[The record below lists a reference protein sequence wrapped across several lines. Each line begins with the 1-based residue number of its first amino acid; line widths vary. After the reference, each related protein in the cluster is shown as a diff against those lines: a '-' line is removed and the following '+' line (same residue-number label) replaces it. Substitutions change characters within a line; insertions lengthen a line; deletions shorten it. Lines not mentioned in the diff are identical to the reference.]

1 MAHPLGTTVLDAV
14 TTASDNGKNSTW
26 AQQSTWDKPV
36 RDLTERDALKVAPD
50 RALNPYGNGS
60 GLRTVNMTVT
70 LLSGVRYQLRIPNF
84 ATLPTAAD
92 KVNALADN
100 ANWVL
105 VQDGDPTAA
114 VTLLRDGVPAVGDTL
129 KKLHLRLAAAEALI
143 GNEAGDGNSLVD
155 TIRELLAVFEQYPE
169 GVNMQALLSD
179 IEDRLA
185 ALEANPGGGG
195 GPFTIAGITEQ
206 EGGFA
211 GVSDFTG
218 TSEQFWRKFLVRA
231 YAPTTSISAD
241 NPVRQKGASTAVT
254 LNYSVGKR
262 TYPLASV
269 VVAGQ
274 AQLNPDGSVKLAGSV
289 GTNTAPNTNTD
300 FSVTATD
307 SNNQSS
313 SSTTGVRYTSKR
325 FWGGFGTDPA
335 TMSNSE
341 LSAALRALAGQELEA
356 SRQQSRSLTVNNQ
369 YPVFAWVATAGTG
382 SYTVNGLPNNAFQ
395 GRTFPFTNS
404 DGFTEDF
411 RLEWGSKDTGT
422 FNIGVN

>member
-1 MAHPLGTTVLDAV
+1 MLHPLGTTVLDAV

-36 RDLTERDALKVAPD
+36 RDLAARDALKVAPD
-50 RALNPYGNGS
+50 RALNAYGDGS
-60 GLRTVNMTVT
+60 GLRTVNMSVT
-70 LLSGVRYQLRIPNF
+70 LASGTRYQLRIPGF
-84 ATLPTAAD
+84 FTLATAAD

-105 VQDGDPTAA
+105 VQDGDPAAA
-114 VTLLRDGVPAVGDTL
+114 VAILRDGVPLVGDTL
-129 KKLHLRLAAAEALI
+129 RKLHERLAAAEAIL

-155 TIRELLAVFEQYPE
+155 TVRELLAVFAQYPE
-169 GVNMQALLSD
+169 GVNMQTLLDD
-179 IEDRLA
+179 IEQRLA
-185 ALEANPGGGG
+185 ALEANPGGDG
-195 GPFTIAGITEQ
+195 GPFTVAGITEQ
-206 EGGFA
+206 VAGFA

-218 TSEQFWRKFLVRA
+218 NNQQFWNKLLVRA
-231 YAPTTSISAD
+231 YAPTSSISAD

-254 LNYSVGKR
+254 LNFSVGRR
-262 TYPLASV
+262 TNAIATV

-274 AQLNPDGSVKLAGSV
+274 AQLNPDGSPKLAGSV
-289 GTNTAPNTNTD
+289 GANTAVNTNTD

-313 SSTTGVRYTSKR
+313 SATTGVRYTSKR

-335 TMSNSE
+335 TMSNTE

-356 SRQQSRSLTVNNQ
+356 SRQQVRGTTLNNQ
-369 YPVFAWVATAGTG
+369 YPVFAWVATAGVG

-411 RLEWGSKDTGT
+411 RIEWGSKDTGSFT
-422 FNIGVN
+422 IGVN